1 MNLTDIHIRQIRE
14 EDNKAIAAI
23 IRDTLK
29 EFNADHPGTAYYEEE
44 TDFLYTVFQT
54 PGSAYYVAE
63 KESIVIGGAGIFPT
77 NGLPPSVCELVKMY
91 ILPEARGIGLGRKL
105 MAACFEAAKVK
116 GYKQVYLE
124 TKSELKTAVIIYEKY
139 GFRYLPAPLGNTG
152 HFGCELW
159 MIRDI

>member
-1 MNLTDIHIRQIRE
+1 MNLTDLHIRPIAE
-14 EDNKAIAAI
+14 KDNKAVAVIVRA
-23 IRDTLK
+23 TLK

-54 PGSAYYVAE
+54 PGSVYYVAE
-63 KESIVIGGAGIFPT
+63 KEDVVMGGAGIFPT
-77 NGLPPSVCELVKMY
+77 SGLPASVCELVKMY

-105 MAACFEAAKVK
+105 MAVCFEAARAK

-124 TKSELKTAVIIYEKY
+124 TKAELQTAVIIYEKY